1 MTDDNT
7 SFRPVKP
14 TRKRAGVP
22 GLTVVAG
29 PAAGSSVVIGEE
41 ALTIGRGT
49 ECGLSIADR
58 GLSRIHVKIVHASDG
73 IVNLIDLGSTNGTL
87 VNGERVTAVILR
99 NGDEIQLG
107 PATVLHYSSGPQA
120 IPADGDAQLRS
131 RIEHALTRRELE
143 VATLVARG
151 LSNQRIAKELGVSV
165 RTVESHLDHAYNKLD
180 VDSRTELTALLYR
193 SGLLSP

>member
-14 TRKRAGVP
+14 ARKRVGVP

-29 PAAGSSVVIGEE
+29 PATGSSVLVGEDT
-41 ALTIGRGT
+41 LTIGRGA
-49 ECGLSIADR
+49 ECGLCIADR

-73 IVNLIDLGSTNGTL
+73 VVNLIDLGSTNGTL

-99 NGDEIQLG
+99 SGDEIQLG
-107 PATVLHYSSGPQA
+107 PATVLHYSCGPQA
-120 IPADGDAQLRS
+120 IPPDGDAQLRS

-151 LSNQRIAKELGVSV
+151 LPNQRIAKQLGVSV

-180 VDSRTELTALLYR
+180 VDSRTELAALLYR
-193 SGLLSP
+193 SGLLAP